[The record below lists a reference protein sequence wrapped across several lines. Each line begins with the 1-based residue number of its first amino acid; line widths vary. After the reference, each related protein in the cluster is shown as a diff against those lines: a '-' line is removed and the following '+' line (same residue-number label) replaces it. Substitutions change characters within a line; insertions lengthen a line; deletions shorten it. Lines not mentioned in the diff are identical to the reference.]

1 MAKMKVFNI
10 GKGLSNGLEETIS
23 AAHNYSG
30 DLRVDIIPIKKI
42 DIDPDN
48 PREFLINTED
58 LQNGILASDIYFTRK
73 SQEKESLATLATS
86 IKQQGIINPIIVYKH
101 GERYRLIAGE
111 RRTLASIIAGK
122 TDIQAKILDT
132 KPTELK
138 ISILQWIEN
147 IERSDLTLW
156 ERLRNL
162 EKIVSAYT
170 KSNGINP
177 NDLTSTTLCSLI
189 GCSKPHALN
198 YKSVLMADDVIQN
211 LIQENKIK
219 SLEKAAVISNIE
231 LPEIRQEAIDA
242 CLSGANLKKL
252 KMISTLASK
261 KNQEKPINPVL
272 KRGRQS
278 SSVTFGV
285 TKNKDVARM
294 IIDSILNNSS
304 LTHISDHFKNINWND
319 YKSISDTFKQLLKKA
334 RRAKCISKRRICLKK

>member
-30 DLRVDIIPIKKI
+30 DLRVDIIPIKRI
-42 DIDPDN
+42 DVDPDN
-48 PREFLINTED
+48 PRDFLTNMED
-58 LQNGILASDIYFTRK
+58 LQNGILPSDIHFTRK
-73 SQEKESLATLATS
+73 SQERESLETLAIS
-86 IKQQGIINPIIVYKH
+86 IKEQGIINPIIVYKH

-147 IERSDLTLW
+147 IERSDLSLW
-156 ERLRNL
+156 ERLKNL

-170 KSNGINP
+170 KNKGINP
-177 NDLTSTTLCSLI
+177 DELTSTTLGNLI

-198 YKSVLMADDVIQN
+198 YKSVLMADSVLQN

-219 SLEKAAVISNIE
+219 NLEKAAFLSNIKS
-231 LPEIRQEAIDA
+231 PDIRQEAINA
-242 CLSGANLKKL
+242 CLTGANLKKL

-261 KNQEKPINPVL
+261 KNQEKQNNPIQ

-278 SSVTFGV
+278 SSVTFGM
-285 TKNKDVARM
+285 TKNLDVARTV
-294 IIDSILNNSS
+294 IDSILNNSS
-304 LTHISDHFKNINWND
+304 LKHISDHFKNINWND
-319 YKSISDTFKQLLKKA
+319 YKSISDTFKQLIKK
-334 RRAKCISKRRICLKK
+334 LEELNV

>member
-30 DLRVDIIPIKKI
+30 DLRVDIIPIKRI
-42 DIDPDN
+42 DVDPDN
-48 PREFLINTED
+48 PRDFLINMED
-58 LQNGILASDIYFTRK
+58 LQNGILPSDIHFTRK
-73 SQEKESLATLATS
+73 SQERENLETLAIS
-86 IKQQGIINPIIVYKH
+86 IKEQGIINPIIVYKH

-147 IERSDLTLW
+147 IERSDLSLW
-156 ERLRNL
+156 ERLKNL
-162 EKIVSAYT
+162 EKIVSVYT
-170 KSNGINP
+170 KNKNINP
-177 NDLTSTTLCSLI
+177 DELTSTMLCNLI

-198 YKSVLMADDVIQN
+198 YKSVLLADSLLQN

-219 SLEKAAVISNIE
+219 NLEKAAFLSNIKS
-231 LPEIRQEAIDA
+231 PDTRQEAINA
-242 CLSGANLKKL
+242 CLAGANLKKL
-252 KMISTLASK
+252 KMISTFASK
-261 KNQEKPINPVL
+261 KNQEKQNNPIQ

-278 SSVTFGV
+278 SSVTFGM
-285 TKNKDVARM
+285 TKNLNVART

-304 LTHISDHFKNINWND
+304 LKHISDHFKNTNWND
-319 YKSISDTFKQLLKKA
+319 YKSISDAFKQLIKKLEE
-334 RRAKCISKRRICLKK
+334 INI